1 MLSRWRCGK
10 EGREECCPEGGVE
23 EGAGENVLEVVFSQ
37 CWAGNGSGISRLREA
52 SIQEWLYVKGL
63 PWWRDCRGAVK
74 KLPSRVPERNLPGK
88 REAAWNLGQAASFT
102 IYLCVRYFIF
112 LHTQTMYAA
121 TNGMAA
127 DTYAMTFNVNRLE
140 ELL

>member
-1 MLSRWRCGK
+1 MWDSNCV
-10 EGREECCPEGGVE
+10 CIQIP
-23 EGAGENVLEVVFSQ
+23 VL
-37 CWAGNGSGISRLREA
+37 A
-52 SIQEWLYVKGL
+52 SIGN
-63 PWWRDCRGAVK
+63 
-74 KLPSRVPERNLPGK
+74 S
-88 REAAWNLGQAASFT
+88 
-102 IYLCVRYFIF
+102 VRTGNMELRYMHPVYFIF